1 MLTKKITL
9 HAAGASL
16 AAIVLLTPQPMCAQ
30 SSSDRA
36 RLEKLER
43 AVELLAKQNAELQ
56 AEIKSLKKET
66 ASVPDG
72 KFKKKVTYDGKTYV
86 EKAVEEKPPIYVQQR
101 GPEIRLVLGGF
112 IQLDFEDGD
121 VLAFQGNF
129 GQNALKDRFR
139 LRRARINLTGDFA
152 EQFDFKLEGD
162 FEQSDGTS
170 PSNRVDFSA
179 T

>member
-30 SSSDRA
+30 SSSDSA

-86 EKAVEEKPPIYVQQR
+86 EKAVVEEEKPPLYVQQA
-101 GPEIRLVLGGF
+101 GSELKLVLGGF
-112 IQLDFEDGD
+112 IQTNFEDGD
-121 VLAFQGNF
+121 VSAFEGRF
-129 GQNALKDRFR
+129 GQTA
-139 LRRARINLTGDFA
+139 
-152 EQFDFKLEGD
+152 
-162 FEQSDGTS
+162 
-170 PSNRVDFSA
+170 
-179 T
+179 